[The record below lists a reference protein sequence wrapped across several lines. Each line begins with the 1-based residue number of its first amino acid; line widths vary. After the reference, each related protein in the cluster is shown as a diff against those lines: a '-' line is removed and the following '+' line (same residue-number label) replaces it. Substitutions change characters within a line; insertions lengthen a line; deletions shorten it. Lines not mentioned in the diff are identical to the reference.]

1 MAWQKGQ
8 SGNPN
13 GRGRGNRDR
22 VTDAFFRDLAND
34 WNIHGR
40 KAVEDL
46 REKDVAAYCR
56 IVASVVPK
64 DISVEVNK
72 TARQMTDDELIEILT
87 RGIPAGSTQPDS
99 GTQEHIAVH

>member
-8 SGNPN
+8 SGNPK

-34 WNIHGR
+34 WNLHGR

-56 IVASVVPK
+56 IVAGVVPK
-64 DISVEVNK
+64 DVQIEVNK
-72 TARQMTDDELIEILT
+72 SARQMTDDELIAIIT
-87 RGIPAGSTQPDS
+87 SGIPPGSAESDS
-99 GTQEHIAVH
+99 GSEEHSAVH